1 MHPTRMGVV
10 ASVRVGLRIV
20 CAFILTMPLKVS
32 SQTDGV
38 VVVVCYVCKCY
49 EAVYA
54 KGTFFIF
61 ITFLEIVPKEISSVE
76 AASFFCAGIT
86 TYTPLK
92 RYKAGPNTRL
102 GVIGIG

>member
-1 MHPTRMGVV
+1 MGVGV
-10 ASVRVGLRIV
+10 
-20 CAFILTMPLKVS
+20 
-32 SQTDGV
+32 V
-38 VVVVCYVCKCY
+38 VVVVCYACEC
-49 EAVYA
+49 EETVYA
-54 KGTFFIF
+54 HRHFINSCD
-61 ITFLEIVPKEISSVE
+61 IVPKEISSAE